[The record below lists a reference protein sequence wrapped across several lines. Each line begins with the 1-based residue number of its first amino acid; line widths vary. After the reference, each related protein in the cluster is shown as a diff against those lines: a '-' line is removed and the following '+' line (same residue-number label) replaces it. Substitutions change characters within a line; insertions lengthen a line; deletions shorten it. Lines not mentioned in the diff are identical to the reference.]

1 MIAPCIHTV
10 LFNIFPLFTQSS
22 EQLSSCFHVNRTP
35 KRTNFKPVKNASWF
49 VKITLPW
56 APLPHLFL
64 KCCIPR
70 RPQVSFFPV
79 SRGLFSLV
87 LTSAS
92 RGSLL
97 LEQYPDALQDHSF
110 RQDLSRY
117 KIMYHLFFKVSGDN
131 QLYNLCRMYMKSYSL
146 STPLIMWIYNV
157 AFSSH
162 QPLCVSFFSETCLLC
177 QTRRP
182 WRLLC
187 IFSLP
192 DSILSWLMR
201 SSGVINLV
209 VCNQL
214 SQYICQ
220 TSRHN

>member
-1 MIAPCIHTV
+1 M
-10 LFNIFPLFTQSS
+10 
-22 EQLSSCFHVNRTP
+22 
-35 KRTNFKPVKNASWF
+35 
-49 VKITLPW
+49 KITLPW

-64 KCCIPR
+64 KHCIPR
-70 RPQVSFFPV
+70 HPQVSSFPV

-92 RGSLL
+92 RRSLL
-97 LEQYPDALQDHSF
+97 LEQYPDSQGT
-110 RQDLSRY
+110 
-117 KIMYHLFFKVSGDN
+117 KIIMYHLIFKVSGDN
-131 QLYNLCRMYMKSYSL
+131 QLYHLCTMYMKSYPL
-146 STPLIMWIYNV
+146 STPSIMWIYNV
-157 AFSSH
+157 SFSSH